1 MSITKNWKIYYS
13 IDEAIS
19 IWSKKIDSRAEKLF
33 IQARENRLKKEQE
46 DKKIE
51 ELFIQWKLDINKY
64 HQYV

>member
-1 MSITKNWKIYYS
+1 MSKIIDWKTYHS

-19 IWSKKIDSRAEKLF
+19 IWSKKIDLRAEKLF

-51 ELFIQWKLDINKY
+51 ELFIKWKLDINKY